1 MSLARFMQSARAPAM
16 RRTAFLAPTSG
27 FVSAAARAPVAQ
39 QFVAPV
45 APKLN
50 SSPISKNGV
59 FGMASPLPS
68 IMRQQSN
75 LGAVRCAG
83 TSVLACAIATVAVGG
98 CAQGIGQLFAA
109 MVMGLARNPSMKEDL
124 FTYTLIGMGF
134 LEFLALGVILIAMM
148 LLYSE

>member
-1 MSLARFMQSARAPAM
+1 MSLARFMNVSRTAGMRRAACLAPAAT
-16 RRTAFLAPTSG
+16 RTSIPQ
-27 FVSAAARAPVAQ
+27 AAAFQNFTASN
-39 QFVAPV
+39 
-45 APKLN
+45 KIS
-50 SSPISKNGV
+50 SSPIAKSNSV
-59 FGMASPLPS
+59 FGMASPVPS
-68 IMRQQSN
+68 LMRSAQGNQ
-75 LGAVRCAG
+75 LTAVRCAG

-134 LEFLALGVILIAMM
+134 LEFLALGVVLIAMM